1 MTQYPWQQAQQQLLE
16 RLQQQQRLPHALL
29 LTGQAGM
36 GKLEFA
42 QAFAQQL
49 LCSDTSQAAALLA
62 AGNHPDYFIIEP
74 AEEKTTIAVD
84 QIRQL
89 QTKLQQT
96 AHVGNYQVAIIAPA
110 EAMNIAASNALL
122 KTLEEP
128 AGNTLIILV
137 SSHAQQLPATIRS
150 RCQKLHFGPAQDE
163 ITTQWLQQQLTPEQD
178 AALLLNLAQ
187 GAPLLAAAMAEPVLQ
202 NQRKQVF
209 KGFANVITQQ
219 ADPVAIAAEWQTYA
233 LAPVLSWLQTWLADI
248 ARCALSIEL
257 SVNNSAY
264 QQAITKLT
272 AKTTVQKA
280 FAWYDKLLEL
290 KQQFIRVN
298 QLNAQLALEDLLI
311 GIYHDR

>member
-1 MTQYPWQQAQQQLLE
+1 MMHYPWQQAQQQLLE
-16 RLQQQQRLPHALL
+16 KLQQQQRLPHALL

-36 GKLEFA
+36 GKLDFA
-42 QAFAQQL
+42 QAFAQRL
-49 LCSDTSQAAALLA
+49 LCSDTPQAETLLA
-62 AGNHPDYFIIEP
+62 AGNHPDYFFIEP

-89 QTKLQQT
+89 QDKLQQT

-128 AGNTLIILV
+128 AGNTCIILV

-150 RCQKLHFGPAQDE
+150 RCQKLHFTPAHDAAT
-163 ITTQWLQQQLTPEQD
+163 IQWLQQRISAEQD

-187 GAPLLAAAMAEPVLQ
+187 GAPLLAAAMADPALQ
-202 NQRKQVF
+202 SQRKQVF
-209 KGFANVITQQ
+209 KGFANVIAQQ
-219 ADPVAIAAEWQTYA
+219 ADPVAIAAEWQDYPLTS
-233 LAPVLSWLQTWLADI
+233 VLSWLQTWLADI
-248 ARCALSIEL
+248 TRCALQLDL
-257 SVNNSAY
+257 SVNNPAY

-272 AKTTVQKA
+272 AKATAQKA
-280 FAWYDKLLEL
+280 FAWYDKLLQL
-290 KQQFIRVN
+290 KQQFVRVN